1 MKFAMEPPETRIPS
15 ASGGKPM
22 AAAIHERTCF
32 STWIAAW
39 SPPQQFGFIAA
50 ARPSAATPT
59 GSAVALMKP

>member
-1 MKFAMEPPETRIPS
+1 MKFAIEPPETRMPS
-15 ASGGKPM
+15 ADAGYPSIS
-22 AAAIHERTCF
+22 ASQASTRV

-50 ARPSAATPT
+50 ERKSAMMPT